1 MKFGALHAYT
11 GGKAF
16 DAAKPSMLF
25 IHGAQNDHSVWI
37 LQSRWCAHHGYNTLA
52 IDLPGHGQ
60 SAGPLCA
67 TVELMADAVATALT
81 SAGLDRVHVVG
92 HSMGSLIGLEL
103 AGRLKRALSLTLVG
117 TALPMKVSDALLA
130 ATREAPAQAMDMIN
144 AWSFSSA
151 WGGFSHK
158 PQAPGPGFAT
168 PWGALQLMHHI
179 HRKNGAAVLPTD
191 FAACN
196 AYAPADGVL
205 QAIDCPTLV
214 VAGSADQ
221 MTPPKAGKAV
231 AALIPGAQVKV
242 LEGAGHALMSE
253 APDALL
259 KAIAGHLRTAAA

>member
-1 MKFGALHAYT
+1 MKLGALYAYT

-16 DAAKPSMLF
+16 DAAKPSVLF

-60 SAGPLCA
+60 SAGPLCTSVQA
-67 TVELMADAVATALT
+67 MADAVVAALDTAGVGP
-81 SAGLDRVHVVG
+81 AHIVG
-92 HSMGSLIGLEL
+92 HSMGSLIALEL
-103 AGRLKRALSLTLVG
+103 AGRLKRARSLSLVG
-117 TALPMKVSDALLA
+117 TALPMKVSDTLLA
-130 ATREAPAQAMDMIN
+130 ATREAPLKAMDMIN

-168 PWGALQLMHHI
+168 PWGSLQLMHRIHI
-179 HRKNGAAVLPTD
+179 KNGADVLPTD

-196 AYAPADGVL
+196 AYAPSEAVL
-205 QAIDCPTLV
+205 KGIDCPTLV

-231 AALIPGAQVKV
+231 AAALPAARLVV
-242 LEGAGHALMSE
+242 LEGAGHQSMSE

-259 KAIAGHLRTAAA
+259 KTLAAHLAAAP

>member
-1 MKFGALHAYT
+1 MKLGDLYAYS
-11 GGKAF
+11 GGKTF
-16 DAAKPSMLF
+16 DAAKPSVLF

-60 SAGPLCA
+60 SAGPLR
-67 TVELMADAVATALT
+67 TSVEALADAMAAALD
-81 SAGLDRVHVVG
+81 AANLDKVHVVG

-103 AGRLKRALSLTLVG
+103 AGRLKRARSLTLVG

-130 ATREAPAQAMDMIN
+130 ATREAPAKAMDMIN

-151 WGGFSHK
+151 WGGFSHR

-168 PWGALQLMHHI
+168 PWSALQLMHRI
-179 HRKNGAAVLPTD
+179 HVKNGPEVLPTD

-196 AYAPADGVL
+196 AYAPSDAVL
-205 QAIDCPTLV
+205 ESIECPTLV

-221 MTPPKAGKAV
+221 MTPPKTGKAV
-231 AALIPGAQVKV
+231 ASAISGARLVV
-242 LEGAGHALMSE
+242 LNGAGHQIMSE

-259 KAIAGHLRTAAA
+259 KALAAHLQAAA

>member
-1 MKFGALHAYT
+1 MKLGNLHAYT

-16 DAAKPSMLF
+16 DAAKPSVLF

-52 IDLPGHGQ
+52 IDLPGHAQ
-60 SAGPLCA
+60 SAGPMCRS
-67 TVELMADAVATALT
+67 VESMADAVAAALT

-103 AGRLKRALSLTLVG
+103 AGRLNRARSLTLVG

-130 ATREAPAQAMDMIN
+130 ATREAPAKAMDMIN

-151 WGGFSHK
+151 WGGFSHR

-168 PWGALQLMHHI
+168 PWSALQLMHRIHI
-179 HRKNGAAVLPTD
+179 KNGAEVLPTD

-196 AYAPADGVL
+196 AYTPSEAVL
-205 QAIDCPTLV
+205 KGIDCPTLV

-221 MTPPKAGKAV
+221 MTPPKVGKAV
-231 AALIPGAQVKV
+231 ASAISGARLVV
-242 LEGAGHALMSE
+242 LDGAGHQIMSE

-259 KAIAGHLRTAAA
+259 KALAAHLQAAA